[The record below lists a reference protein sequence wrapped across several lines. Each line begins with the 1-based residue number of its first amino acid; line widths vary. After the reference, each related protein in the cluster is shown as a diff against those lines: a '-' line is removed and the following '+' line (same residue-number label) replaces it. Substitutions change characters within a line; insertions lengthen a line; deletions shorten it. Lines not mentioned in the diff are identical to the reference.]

1 MKCKVCGSSQRKR
14 LYSIS
19 GFQVIRCLNCGL
31 IYRYPQPGE
40 EELAQLYNKNY
51 FLSEDPLR
59 WGYRNYVKMKK
70 FIIKTFEYK
79 LKIIE
84 RYKKRGRILDI
95 GCATGFFLEIAK
107 KKGWETHGVELS
119 DYAASYGREKMGL
132 DIKTGDLK
140 KAGYKKRYFDVV
152 TMWDILEHTL
162 HPLEELKEIN
172 RVLKRN
178 GLVFIT
184 VSDIESFI
192 AKIMGRR
199 WFGFTK
205 IREHLYFFSPRT
217 LKMIVEKAGFDV
229 LKIQRS
235 GLAYSLEF
243 LVSKLEP
250 YSRFISKTLD
260 RLLKKLKLENRAL
273 NFKFIDIL
281 IVARKG
287 VS

>member
-1 MKCKVCGSSQRKR
+1 MKCKICGSSQGKR
-14 LYSIS
+14 LYFIS

-31 IYRYPQPGE
+31 VYRYPQPGE
-40 EELAQLYNKNY
+40 KELTQLYNKNY

-59 WGYRNYVKMKK
+59 WGYKDYVKMKK
-70 FIIKTFEYK
+70 FINQTFEHK

-84 RYKKRGRILDI
+84 RYKKRGKILDI

-107 KKGWETHGVELS
+107 KRGWEPYGVELS

-140 KAGYKKRYFDVV
+140 KVGYRKEYFNII
-152 TMWDILEHTL
+152 TMWDILEHTPY
-162 HPLEELKEIN
+162 PLEELKEVK
-172 RVLKRN
+172 RVLKEN

-184 VSDIESFI
+184 VPNIKSLI
-192 AKIMGRR
+192 ARIMGRR

-217 LKMIVEKAGFDV
+217 LKMILEKAGFSV
-229 LKIQRS
+229 LKMQRS
-235 GLAYSLEF
+235 GLVYNLEF

-260 RLLKKLKLENRAL
+260 RLLKKLKLGNRAL
-273 NFKFIDIL
+273 NFKLIDIL
-281 IVARKG
+281 VVARKG